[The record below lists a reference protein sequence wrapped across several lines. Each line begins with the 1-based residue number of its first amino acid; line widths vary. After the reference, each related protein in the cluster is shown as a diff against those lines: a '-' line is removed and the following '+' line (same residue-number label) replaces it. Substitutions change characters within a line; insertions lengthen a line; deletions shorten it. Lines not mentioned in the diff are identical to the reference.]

1 VKVGASVLVLLAAS
15 TVAPAL
21 NSAQPALMPWPAKVT
36 MAAGELP
43 VTPGFSVRATRFR
56 DARLEAAIRRFT
68 DRLSLSTGVPF
79 VTPAAGGHGLQIE
92 CSASGPAIPE
102 LGEDEAYRLDVAPS
116 GAKLTA
122 ATVTGAL
129 RGLETL
135 LQMASPDARGYHF
148 PAVQIEDRPR
158 FAWRGLMLD
167 VSRHWMPLPVVLRNL
182 DGMAAVKLNVLHWH
196 LSDDQGFRVES
207 KRYPKLQSLGS
218 DGHYYTQDEVR
229 QVIAYAADRGIR
241 VVPEFD
247 MPGHTTAW
255 FTGYP
260 EFASAPGPYAVERDW
275 GIFKPTLDP
284 SREATYQFVEGLL
297 GELTALFPDRFFHI
311 GGDEVDPEQWN
322 QSAAVQAFAKQHG
335 LATPA
340 AIQEHFNRRLQAILK
355 MRGKTMTG
363 WDEILAPDLPH
374 DAVVQSWRGQS
385 SLAEAARKGYRSVLS
400 FGYYLNYLQP
410 ASQLYANDPLD
421 GDAEALNTAQAA
433 LILGG
438 ESCMWS
444 EYVSQETVDAVIWP
458 RVAAIAERLWSPR
471 ETRDA
476 ESMYTRMEAVSR
488 TLEYTGLTHRSGPE
502 RELDRLAKGSD
513 PEPLRVLVRAIEA
526 QGHDPRAAARH
537 YTSLVPL
544 NRLVDAATAESEFIR
559 ALEKS
564 AHRAAEGNAGD
575 REFLRRSFALW
586 KSNRKP
592 LDALIAANPALQEIG
607 PVADA
612 VAEAGALGLE
622 VLDYL
627 QGGRPASEDWIA
639 KRKAALD
646 RCAQPRAEVVIAA
659 VRPVRLLLDAIE
671 LRSRGGGKS
680 SEGANAVRGN

>member
-1 VKVGASVLVLLAAS
+1 MRVGAWVVVLLAGS
-15 TVAPAL
+15 GVAPAL
-21 NSAQPALMPWPAKVT
+21 RSAEPALMPWPARLT
-36 MAAGELP
+36 MEPGELP
-43 VTPGFSVRATRFR
+43 ITPAFGVHATRFR
-56 DARLEAAIRRFT
+56 DARLEAAMRRFT
-68 DRLSLSTGVPF
+68 SRLSLSTG
-79 VTPAAGGHGLQIE
+79 TPLITPPTGAPGLLIE
-92 CSASGPAIPE
+92 CSAPGPAIPS
-102 LGEDEAYRLDVAPS
+102 LQEDESYRLDVAPS

-135 LQMASPDARGYHF
+135 LQLASPDARGYHF
-148 PAVQIEDRPR
+148 PAVHIEDRPR

-167 VSRHWMPLPVVLRNL
+167 VSRHWMPLPVVFRNL
-182 DGMAAVKLNVLHWH
+182 DAMAAVKLNVLHWH

-207 KRYPKLQSLGS
+207 KRYPKLQQLGS

-229 QVIAYAADRGIR
+229 QVVAYAAERGIR

-260 EFASAPGPYAVERDW
+260 ELASAPGPYVIERAW

-284 SREATYQFVEGLL
+284 SREATYRFVDGLI

-322 QSAAVQAFAKQHG
+322 NSPAVQAFAREHG
-335 LATPA
+335 LATPS
-340 AIQEHFNRRLQAILK
+340 AIQESFNRRLQAILK
-355 MRGKTMTG
+355 TQGKTMTG
-363 WDEILAPDLPH
+363 WDEILSPELPH
-374 DAVVQSWRGQS
+374 DAVIQSWRGQS

-421 GDAEALNTAQAA
+421 GDAAA
-433 LILGG
+433 LDTTQATKILGG
-438 ESCMWS
+438 ETCMWS
-444 EYVSQETVDAVIWP
+444 EYVSEGTVDSVIWP
-458 RVAAIAERLWSPR
+458 RAAAIAERLWSPR

-476 ESMYTRMEAVSR
+476 DSMYRRMEAVSR
-488 TLEYTGLTHRSGPE
+488 TLEYTGLTHRSGPA
-502 RELDRLAKGSD
+502 RELDRLANGSD
-513 PEPLRVLVRAIEA
+513 SEPLRVLVRAIEA

-544 NRLVDAATAESEFIR
+544 NRLVDAAGAESEFIR

-564 AHRAAEGNAGD
+564 ARRAASGNADD
-575 REFLRRSFALW
+575 RELLRRSFALW
-586 KSNRKP
+586 ESNRKP
-592 LDALIAANPALQEIG
+592 LDAYIAANPALREIG

-612 VAEAGALGLE
+612 VAQAGALGLE
-622 VLDYL
+622 ALDYL
-627 QGGRPASEDWIA
+627 QAGRPAPADWIA
-639 KRKAALD
+639 KRKSELD

-659 VRPVRLLLDAIE
+659 ARPVRLLLDAIE
-671 LRSRGGGKS
+671 LRARGATKS
-680 SEGANAVRGN
+680 AEGANALRGN